1 MQVRF
6 LISCILVLDRTS
18 ISFRKIQWCAD
29 NMPAFVPSS
38 LQFSNKSDLNVL
50 EKDSTVEINSE
61 VQKLRVP
68 QASRLV
74 LHFQQKM
81 ASCGLSIYIL
91 LTALTVNDAV
101 VRTTAYSS
109 QLNEMI
115 VYLTKN
121 QFPRP
126 TSGSDYESYGCWCNV
141 LNRQKDG
148 EIVDDIDACCHRHYN
163 CYKRKSSSS
172 MCDPYGTEYDSYLH
186 NNTVSCT
193 NTDGYCHAFLRPP
206 SHPTITC
213 TKPKWNKNGITVAG
227 NGTFGSSSIQ
237 LAKPMGIFIDQDDH
251 LYVTDNTNH
260 RIQKFVQGSNVG
272 ITIAGSNT
280 RGNASNQLS
289 YPQDIFIDSLGNLFV
304 TDMLNRRIQKWS
316 VNNSR
321 EGITVAALDP
331 NYAPYGIFGN
341 KQGDIYVSGEINY
354 RGKLTK
360 YSNNFEVATTI
371 ASDYS
376 SVWGLFVDECDDIYA
391 AFYQSHYI
399 QKLIDQLPLKFTV
412 AGVKAEKGSDSTHL
426 GWPSDILFDPYGNLY
441 ISDKDNHRI
450 QRLKADDD
458 TLTMETIAGVTEEQ
472 GDDTKHFNEPWS
484 IAFDSKYNLYVSD
497 MKNHRVQKFL
507 FESGDL
513 YC

>member
-1 MQVRF
+1 
-6 LISCILVLDRTS
+6 
-18 ISFRKIQWCAD
+18 
-29 NMPAFVPSS
+29 
-38 LQFSNKSDLNVL
+38 
-50 EKDSTVEINSE
+50 
-61 VQKLRVP
+61 
-68 QASRLV
+68 
-74 LHFQQKM
+74 
-81 ASCGLSIYIL
+81 
-91 LTALTVNDAV
+91 
-101 VRTTAYSS
+101 
-109 QLNEMI
+109 
-115 VYLTKN
+115 
-121 QFPRP
+121 
-126 TSGSDYESYGCWCNV
+126 
-141 LNRQKDG
+141 
-148 EIVDDIDACCHRHYN
+148 
-163 CYKRKSSSS
+163 
-172 MCDPYGTEYDSYLH
+172 
-186 NNTVSCT
+186 
-193 NTDGYCHAFLRPP
+193 
-206 SHPTITC
+206 
-213 TKPKWNKNGITVAG
+213 
-227 NGTFGSSSIQ
+227 
-237 LAKPMGIFIDQDDH
+237 
-251 LYVTDNTNH
+251 
-260 RIQKFVQGSNVG
+260 
-272 ITIAGSNT
+272 
-280 RGNASNQLS
+280 
-289 YPQDIFIDSLGNLFV
+289 
-304 TDMLNRRIQKWS
+304 
-316 VNNSR
+316 
-321 EGITVAALDP
+321 
-331 NYAPYGIFGN
+331 
-341 KQGDIYVSGEINY
+341 Y